1 MDETRTGTFKSSCQ
15 SLGEEIV
22 ALFLR
27 LSRNDFL
34 SSDRLASRKTTENRA
49 RNGCDLINFF
59 ELVMK
64 LTLFVVVEAP

>member
-15 SLGEEIV
+15 SLDEEIV

-34 SSDRLASRKTTENRA
+34 SSDSLASRKTTENRA